1 MLGADFV
8 RGRFQRA
15 KQEIEPARP
24 VGRNLRQFRR
34 RIRQFLLLEVL
45 SDRGRGCCSDNR
57 CKENCEPRNG
67 GESLNH
73 GKSLDAAKA
82 ACKAAKRQ
90 RPVIS
95 GNRTEPAQG
104 WPWDKISLKS
114 ALTRLEAAL
123 DLVNHV
129 DPALAADQTVVA
141 MTTTQR
147 FQRVTDLHGT
157 FLVL

>member
-34 RIRQFLLLEVL
+34 RIRQFLLLKVL
-45 SDRGRGCCSDNR
+45 SDRGRGCCSDDR

-67 GESLNH
+67 GESLSH

-90 RPVIS
+90 KPAKR
-95 GNRTEPAQG
+95 GNRAKTAKRPAFG
-104 WPWDKISLKS
+104 TRS
-114 ALTRLEAAL
+114 A
-123 DLVNHV
+123 
-129 DPALAADQTVVA
+129 
-141 MTTTQR
+141 
-147 FQRVTDLHGT
+147 
-157 FLVL
+157 